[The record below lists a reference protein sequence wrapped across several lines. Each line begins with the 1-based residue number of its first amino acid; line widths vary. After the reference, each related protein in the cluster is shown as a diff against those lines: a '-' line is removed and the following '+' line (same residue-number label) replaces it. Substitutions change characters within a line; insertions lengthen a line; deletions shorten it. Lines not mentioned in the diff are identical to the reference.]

1 MRLGFWPIVEFAH
14 CRRVLPVD
22 VSDAIASTS
31 YPGPAA
37 DSRPRKIV
45 FRTHGSSHGPI
56 TRLVSP
62 SDLGQL
68 IKPFVF
74 LDLFDTRDQTSFPRF
89 GWHPHSGIAT
99 LTFLLQG
106 EVAYSDSTGKSGIL
120 PEGGVEWM
128 RAGNGVW
135 HTGTAVGDDPK
146 LGFQLWVALPPA
158 EENASPGSIYLDPCQ
173 VRQQGPARVLLGSHD
188 GALSG
193 IPAPADM
200 TYLGVKL
207 HAGQRWTYTPNA
219 GQQVAW
225 LAVAS
230 GSLGAGERV
239 GAGELVIFAD
249 SEQSIEITAEDE
261 VAFVIGSAVR
271 HPHDLWLGNYSVHTS
286 KERLAQGEAEIRRLG
301 NALRDE
307 GRFRSAG

>member
-1 MRLGFWPIVEFAH
+1 MN
-14 CRRVLPVD
+14 
-22 VSDAIASTS
+22 VSDTFASTRAS
-31 YPGPAA
+31 EDPTHAA
-37 DSRPRKIV
+37 SRQVV
-45 FRTHGSSHGPI
+45 FRTRGSRHGPI

-62 SDLGQL
+62 SDLGQR

-74 LDLFDTRDQTSFPRF
+74 LDLFDTRDLSAFPRF

-99 LTFLLQG
+99 LTFLLEG

-135 HTGTAVGDDPK
+135 HTGTPVGDEPK

-158 EENASPGSIYLDPCQ
+158 EENAPPESIYLDPCQ
-173 VRQQGPARVLLGSHD
+173 VPQQGPARVLLGRHD
-188 GALSG
+188 GARSG
-193 IPAPADM
+193 IPVPADM

-207 HAGQRWTYTPNA
+207 QAGQQWTYTPNA
-219 GQQVAW
+219 QQQVAW

-230 GSLGAGERV
+230 GALRAGEPV
-239 GAGELVIFAD
+239 SAGELVIFAD
-249 SEQSIEITAEDE
+249 STLPIEITADEDTS
-261 VAFVIGSAVR
+261 FVVGSAVR
-271 HPHDLWLGNYSVHTS
+271 HPHELWLGNYSVHTS
-286 KERLAQGEAEIRRLG
+286 QERLIQGEAEIRRLG
-301 NALRDE
+301 IALRDE

>member
-1 MRLGFWPIVEFAH
+1 
-14 CRRVLPVD
+14 VD
-22 VSDAIASTS
+22 TPDAIASTLS
-31 YPGPAA
+31 IQDKTHSHA
-37 DSRPRKIV
+37 RKIV
-45 FRTHGSSHGPI
+45 FRTRGSSHGPI

-74 LDLFDTRDQTSFPRF
+74 LDLFDTRDLTSFPKF

-99 LTFLLQG
+99 FTFLLEG

-135 HTGTAVGDDPK
+135 HTGTPVGNEPK
-146 LGFQLWVALPPA
+146 LGFQLWIALPPA
-158 EENASPGSIYLDPCQ
+158 EENAPPESIYLSPSQ
-173 VRQQGPARVLLGSHD
+173 VPQQGPARVLLGSHE
-188 GALSG
+188 GARSE
-193 IPAPADM
+193 IPAPGDM

-207 HAGQRWTYTPNA
+207 RAGQHWTYTPNA
-219 GQQVAW
+219 RHQVGW

-230 GSLGAGERV
+230 GSLLAGERV
-239 GAGELVIFAD
+239 SAGELVIFAD
-249 SEQSIEITAEDE
+249 SEQAIEITADQDT
-261 VAFVIGSAVR
+261 AFVMGSAAR
-271 HPHDLWLGNYSVHTS
+271 HPHELWLGNYSVHTS

-301 NALRDE
+301 ISLRDE
-307 GRFRSAG
+307 GRFRSAD